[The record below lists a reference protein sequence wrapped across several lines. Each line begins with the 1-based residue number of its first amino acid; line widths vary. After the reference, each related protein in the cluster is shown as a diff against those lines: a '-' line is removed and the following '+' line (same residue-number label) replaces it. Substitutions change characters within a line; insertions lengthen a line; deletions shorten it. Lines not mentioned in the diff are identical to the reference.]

1 MNGGHLTPGPVSE
14 KGFGNLLIGRK
25 GLTAGMQIQ
34 PVLMTAF
41 WQMGLCAQPV
51 HSPLEQRE
59 PPCRFGF
66 HERFSFAFFTFP
78 PSFGNEQPTI
88 AERPHVVRQILM
100 RFSVEHVVDPVRSS
114 QLGHQAVGIGTRR
127 TGITALVETHMRM
140 VLEKHAELFFQTGG
154 EGLSDLARI
163 PGFEAMDKS

>member
-1 MNGGHLTPGPVSE
+1 MNSGHLTPSEVGE

-59 PPCRFGF
+59 PPCRFGL
-66 HERFSFAFFTFP
+66 HQGFSFAFFTFP

-88 AERPHVVRQILM
+88 AEHPHVVRQILM

-140 VLEKHAELFFQTGG
+140 IFEKHAESFLEMRG
-154 EGLSDLARI
+154 EGLSDPARVTRL
-163 PGFEAMDKS
+163 EAMNKS